1 MSFKNYQLAFCAVL
15 LFGFNS
21 YSQKAKEFSVSGKK
35 VSVFSTAKET
45 SLKLSPTETLQFTE
59 DNNPLL
65 EKNVYVFVD
74 PKHSFQSI
82 IGIGGALTDAAA
94 EVFAKLP
101 ADKQKEIL
109 EAYYSTDKGIGY
121 NLARTNIASC
131 DFSSS
136 SYNYVK
142 ENDPEL
148 KSFSLAHDEEF
159 KIPLIKKAIEATN
172 GKLTLFASPWSPP
185 AWMKDNNDVL
195 KGGKLLPKYYQ
206 PWANYFVKFIKGY
219 EAKGI
224 KIWGITVQNE
234 PMGPQSWESCIFVPT
249 EERDFIKN
257 NLGPTMHKNGLAS
270 KKIIAWDQN
279 RDMMY
284 QQASTILN
292 DPEAAK
298 YIWGIGVH
306 WYEAYAYRDSRM
318 QFDNM
323 KRVKESF
330 PNIKLFNTEACNLN
344 YKADQVNDWSLGERY
359 GRSMINDFNSGSVA
373 WTDWNIIL
381 DEKGGPNHVGNFLFA
396 PIHANT
402 KTGELVYT
410 NSFYYIGQFSKFIKP
425 GAKRIAVST
434 SREDFIATGFQNP
447 DGKLVV
453 IVMNDKDVAVPFNLT
468 IETKMAKGTCLP
480 HSISTLVIE

>member
-1 MSFKNYQLAFCAVL
+1 MYLKNYRLVFCVFL
-15 LFGFNS
+15 LLIYFG
-21 YSQKAKEFSVSGKK
+21 YGQKAKEFNVSGKK
-35 VSVFSTAKET
+35 VSVFTTAKGT
-45 SLKLSPTETLQFTE
+45 DLKLSPTDTLQFAE
-59 DNNPLL
+59 DNNPFL

-74 PKHSFQSI
+74 TKHSFQSI
-82 IGIGGALTDAAA
+82 VGIGGALTDAAA
-94 EVFAKLP
+94 EVFAKMP
-101 ADKQKEIL
+101 ANKQKEIL
-109 EAYYSTDKGIGY
+109 EAYYSADKGIGY
-121 NLARTNIASC
+121 NVARTNIASC

-142 ENDPEL
+142 DNDPEL

-172 GKLTLFASPWSPP
+172 DKLTLFASPWSPP
-185 AWMKDNNDVL
+185 AWMKDTNDVL

-206 PWANYFVKFIKGY
+206 SWANYFVKFIKGY

-234 PMGPQSWESCIFVPT
+234 PMGPQTWESCIFLPS

-257 NLGPTMHKNGLAS
+257 NLGPTMHKNGFAN

-279 RDMMY
+279 RDMIY

-318 QFDNM
+318 QFENM
-323 KRVKESF
+323 KRVQESF
-330 PNIKLFNTEACNLN
+330 PNMNLFNTEACNLN

-410 NSFYYIGQFSKFIKP
+410 NSFYYIGQFSKFVKP

-434 SREDFIATGFQNP
+434 SREDFIATGFVNP

-453 IVMNDKDVAVPFNLT
+453 IVMNDKDVAAPFNLAFGNQ
-468 IETKMAKGTCLP
+468 IAKGTCLP